1 MIAFQIRIFAVKKGS
16 VGMLEFLVYID
27 SLKKNANRFNDIADT
42 INSVKSEITSIGQ
55 NINHIGLNDIK
66 AHLDLIE
73 SALIIHKNKVDTLH
87 TTLNSIIDRYLC
99 AEETITSKIG
109 SSTNLAAVAG
119 CSNSG
124 NKGVVTVESYDLE
137 KVKELMQKK
146 PEDLSEEELIY
157 LMNAILQL
165 DADGMDEFMLASLVG
180 KPRVEEYLL
189 MGSDNAF
196 AAMLLCKYELY
207 DQLINN
213 EITEDE
219 YISQTMKIIMLEN
232 VLSKDYFAK
241 ELENFTYKFFQ
252 DPNDDDMF
260 DSGNPASW
268 TEEIG
273 SYYHAM
279 WKFKFDWQQTV
290 RYMGDGSTAN
300 IVTDV
305 NSRYDAV
312 RENSFL
318 NVLIKNTTETLLLA
332 GVSSNPAA
340 AGAASIGY
348 GTINDIL
355 DSSGGDRDMSDMI
368 NSFDLNVIETE
379 TAKGQTHRTKTEYTI
394 VPGTDTQE
402 GVDKFNSQIDNL
414 RGDYIDTYNKITLK
428 GASRAEVVRIAN
440 SNEYITL
447 GTDANF
453 NLYVTDIQEITV
465 YDIIN
470 CPNKVNELYYVVN
483 LLEN

>member
-1 MIAFQIRIFAVKKGS
+1 
-16 VGMLEFLVYID
+16 
-27 SLKKNANRFNDIADT
+27 
-42 INSVKSEITSIGQ
+42 
-55 NINHIGLNDIK
+55 
-66 AHLDLIE
+66 
-73 SALIIHKNKVDTLH
+73 
-87 TTLNSIIDRYLC
+87 
-99 AEETITSKIG
+99 
-109 SSTNLAAVAG
+109 
-119 CSNSG
+119 
-124 NKGVVTVESYDLE
+124 
-137 KVKELMQKK
+137 
-146 PEDLSEEELIY
+146 
-157 LMNAILQL
+157 
-165 DADGMDEFMLASLVG
+165 
-180 KPRVEEYLL
+180 
-189 MGSDNAF
+189 
-196 AAMLLCKYELY
+196 
-207 DQLINN
+207 
-213 EITEDE
+213 
-219 YISQTMKIIMLEN
+219 
-232 VLSKDYFAK
+232 
-241 ELENFTYKFFQ
+241 
-252 DPNDDDMF
+252 MF

-305 NSRYDAV
+305 NSRYDVV

-453 NLYVTDIQEITV
+453 NLYVTDIQKITV

>member
-1 MIAFQIRIFAVKKGS
+1 
-16 VGMLEFLVYID
+16 
-27 SLKKNANRFNDIADT
+27 
-42 INSVKSEITSIGQ
+42 
-55 NINHIGLNDIK
+55 
-66 AHLDLIE
+66 
-73 SALIIHKNKVDTLH
+73 
-87 TTLNSIIDRYLC
+87 
-99 AEETITSKIG
+99 
-109 SSTNLAAVAG
+109 
-119 CSNSG
+119 
-124 NKGVVTVESYDLE
+124 
-137 KVKELMQKK
+137 
-146 PEDLSEEELIY
+146 
-157 LMNAILQL
+157 
-165 DADGMDEFMLASLVG
+165 
-180 KPRVEEYLL
+180 
-189 MGSDNAF
+189 
-196 AAMLLCKYELY
+196 MLLCKYELY

-219 YISQTMKIIMLEN
+219 YISQTMKIIMLES
-232 VLSKDYFAK
+232 VLSKDYYAK
-241 ELENFTYKFFQ
+241 NLEDFTYEFFQ
-252 DPNDDDMF
+252 DPNDEDMF

-273 SYYHAM
+273 SCYHARR
-279 WKFKFDWQQTV
+279 KFKFDWEQTV

-348 GTINDIL
+348 GMINDIL

-379 TAKGQTHRTKTEYTI
+379 AIKGYGTGKTKTEYTV

-402 GVDKFNSQIDNL
+402 GVDKFNSQIDIL
-414 RGDYIDTYNKITLK
+414 RGDYIDTHNKITLK

-453 NLYVTDIQEITV
+453 NVYVTDIQEITV